1 MSYILPAGGLLRT
14 ICGMKTDTP
23 KGMCLGFTLNL
34 KCVHLIGSFWW
45 PHCICGDPG
54 QIYICLV
61 VIHRTLILPVSKQNM
76 IQRQSE
82 FRQSAGSVLNVK
94 RSLKH
99 PGPQLSQKFLGLWSA
114 LSTPDTVLDILNQVR
129 RDVLSGLTRFLA
141 TLSPTPCVR

>member
-1 MSYILPAGGLLRT
+1 
-14 ICGMKTDTP
+14 
-23 KGMCLGFTLNL
+23 
-34 KCVHLIGSFWW
+34 
-45 PHCICGDPG
+45 
-54 QIYICLV
+54 
-61 VIHRTLILPVSKQNM
+61 M

-94 RSLKH
+94 RSLKR

-114 LSTPDTVLDILNQVR
+114 LRTPDTVLDILNQVR